1 MPKYLDQDGVAYL
14 WQKIH
19 NNLNNKLKYYA
30 RRKEEWDSDISII
43 SEKNVLYI
51 YTDYK
56 TIEKDGQQILLPGL
70 KIGDGKAFLIDLP
83 FVGGSNNDI
92 LEKQILDH
100 INDNIIHVNLEE
112 KNFWNNKLNY
122 ELSEDEN
129 LIFNRN

>member
-30 RRKEEWDSDISII
+30 KRKEEWNSDINMI

-56 TIEKDGQQILLPGL
+56 TIEKDG
-70 KIGDGKAFLIDLP
+70 
-83 FVGGSNNDI
+83 
-92 LEKQILDH
+92 
-100 INDNIIHVNLEE
+100 
-112 KNFWNNKLNY
+112 
-122 ELSEDEN
+122 
-129 LIFNRN
+129 